1 MTEQLSARMDG
12 ELDLYSGGEQGH
24 VVSVPG

>member
-24 VVSVPG
+24 VVRIPC

>member
-1 MTEQLSARMDG
+1 MTEQLSAPMDG

-24 VVSVPG
+24 VVSVPC